1 MSARRVPLPAHRRK
15 AQLPQA
21 RVVLEFWLRDAL
33 ELGWPSQSLSAL
45 WWGGGAELDRDIE
58 GRFGHLVH
66 EAVAGGLTD
75 WEATPLDRL
84 ALVVLLDQFTRNVF
98 RGRHQA
104 FAGDGRAQAL
114 ATDALALAWD
124 EKLPLAGRVF
134 LVTPLE
140 HAESLA
146 LQEECVRRFK
156 SLLEG
161 AAAERAQDIQE
172 FLKSA
177 QQHRDIIATFGR
189 FPHRNQ
195 ALGRASSAA
204 EQEFLQHGPRFG
216 Q

>member
-1 MSARRVPLPAHRRK
+1 MPAHKRN

-21 RVVLEFWLRDAL
+21 RAVLEFWLRDAL
-33 ELGWPSQSLSAL
+33 ELGWPSQSLNAL
-45 WWGGGAELDRDIE
+45 WWGGGADLDRDIE
-58 GRFGHLVH
+58 GRFGHLVR
-66 EAVAGGLTD
+66 EALAGGLRE
-75 WEATPLDRL
+75 WEATPVDRL
-84 ALVVLLDQFTRNVF
+84 ALVLLLDQFTRNVF
-98 RGRHQA
+98 RGRPEA

-114 ATDALALAWD
+114 TMDALALAWD
-124 EKLPLAGRVF
+124 GKLPLAGRVF
-134 LVTPLE
+134 LLTPLE

-146 LQEECVRRFK
+146 LQDECVRRFK

-161 AAAERAQDIQE
+161 AAAERASDIQE

-195 ALGRASSAA
+195 ALGRTSSAA

>member
-1 MSARRVPLPAHRRK
+1 MPVHKRD

-21 RVVLEFWLRDAL
+21 RAVLEFWLHDAL
-33 ELGWPSQSLSAL
+33 ELGWPSQSLNAL

-58 GRFGHLVH
+58 GRFGDLVR
-66 EAVAGGLTD
+66 EAVAGGLTQ
-75 WEATPLDRL
+75 WQATPLDRL
-84 ALVVLLDQFTRNVF
+84 ALVLLLDQFTRNVF

-114 ATDALALAWD
+114 AIDALALAWD
-124 EKLPLAGRVF
+124 EQLPLAGRVF
-134 LVTPLE
+134 LLTPLE
-140 HAESLA
+140 HAETMA
-146 LQEECVRRFK
+146 LQDQCVRRFT

-161 AAAERAQDIQE
+161 AAAERVQDLRE

-177 QQHRDIIATFGR
+177 QQHRQIIATFGR